1 MNGVLNMKSDF
12 KKIFRKRILPTV
24 LAVLALSV
32 CSITAF
38 AVGEDDSQTPDP
50 QPDPVETEYV
60 PDETK
65 TRIIP
70 FESLGGNG
78 IVKRFPPDKVK
89 IDGKEICKN
98 IYIGI
103 CNDVLKGDVKAII
116 PYELVKISE

>member
-1 MNGVLNMKSDF
+1 MKSRLTN
-12 KKIFRKRILPTV
+12 KAIFSLQRLIRVATLLNRFREENI
-24 LAVLALSV
+24 
-32 CSITAF
+32 F
-38 AVGEDDSQTPDP
+38 DD
-50 QPDPVETEYV
+50 YV

-78 IVKRFPPDKVK
+78 IVKGFPPDEVK
-89 IDGKEICKN
+89 IDGKEICKS

>member
-1 MNGVLNMKSDF
+1 MKSRLTN
-12 KKIFRKRILPTV
+12 KAIFSLQRLIRVATLLNRFVII
-24 LAVLALSV
+24 AEQN
-32 CSITAF
+32 IF
-38 AVGEDDSQTPDP
+38 DD
-50 QPDPVETEYV
+50 YV

-78 IVKRFPPDKVK
+78 IVKGFPPDKVK
-89 IDGKEICKN
+89 IDGKEICKS

>member
-1 MNGVLNMKSDF
+1 MKSKLTNKAIF
-12 KKIFRKRILPTV
+12 SLQRLILVATLLNRFREIMSLLQNKIFLMTMFP
-24 LAVLALSV
+24 
-32 CSITAF
+32 
-38 AVGEDDSQTPDP
+38 
-50 QPDPVETEYV
+50 
-60 PDETK
+60 

-78 IVKRFPPDKVK
+78 IVKGFPPDKVK
-89 IDGKEICKN
+89 IDGKEICKS